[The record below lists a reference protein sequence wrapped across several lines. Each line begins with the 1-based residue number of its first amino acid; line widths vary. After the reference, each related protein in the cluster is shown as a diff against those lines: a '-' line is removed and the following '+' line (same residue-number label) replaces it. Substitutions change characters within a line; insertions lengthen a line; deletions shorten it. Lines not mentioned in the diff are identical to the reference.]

1 MGAYCYKV
9 MPFGL
14 KNAGAIYQR
23 AATTLFHD
31 MMHKEVEVYVDD
43 MMVKSET
50 WEGHFEALDKFLA
63 RLEKYNLRL
72 NPKKCVFR
80 VTSRKLLGHI
90 VSERGIEVDP
100 DKIKAIQE
108 MLVPKIEKDVRGFI
122 RKLQYI
128 SRFIAKLTMIC
139 DSIFKH
145 LRKN

>member
-1 MGAYCYKV
+1 MDKIKTAFITKWGTYCYKV

-14 KNAGAIYQR
+14 KNAGATYQR

-43 MMVKSET
+43 MMVKSEIR
-50 WEGHFEALDKFLA
+50 EGHFEALDKFLT

-80 VTSRKLLGHI
+80 ITSGKLLGHI

-108 MLVPKIEKDVRGFI
+108 MPVPKIEKDLRGFI
-122 RKLQYI
+122 RKL
-128 SRFIAKLTMIC
+128 
-139 DSIFKH
+139 
-145 LRKN
+145 